1 MVEYRE
7 ITAQTG
13 GGGMFLRNYPLANLT
28 SLGVGGPADFFIQP
42 ANLQEVVEAQCFA
55 LDHNY
60 PLTVIGYGTNLLIKD
75 GGIRGVVVQIAAPFA
90 RAKVE
95 DTILSATTGCLLS
108 SLSKLALRHGLSG
121 LEFAVGIPGGLG
133 GAAYMNAGAY
143 GGEIGPLVRSVQLV
157 QDGVV
162 RTWQRSE
169 LDFSYRT
176 SRFQTEASRPIV
188 TEVQLELVPMD
199 QGAIRQKMNDLQN
212 QRRSKQPLEYPSAGS
227 TFKRPP
233 DHYVG
238 PLIEKAGLKGLR
250 IGGAEVSTKH
260 AGFIVK
266 KGEATAK
273 DFLDLIATIQS
284 VIWDQFRVRLE
295 PEIRILG
302 ED

>member
-1 MVEYRE
+1 
-7 ITAQTG
+7 
-13 GGGMFLRNYPLANLT
+13 MFLRNYPLANLT

-42 ANLQEVVEAQCFA
+42 STLAEVVQAQRFA
-55 LDHNY
+55 LDGGY
-60 PLTVIGYGTNLLIKD
+60 PLTIIGYGTNLLIKD
-75 GGIRGVVVQIAAPFA
+75 GGIRGVVMQIAAPFA
-90 RAKVE
+90 KASVE
-95 DTILSATTGCLLS
+95 GRILTATTGCLLS
-108 SLSKLALRHGLSG
+108 SLSKLAFHHGLSG
-121 LEFAVGIPGGLG
+121 LEFSVGIPGGLG
-133 GAAYMNAGAY
+133 GATFMNAGAY

-157 QDGVV
+157 QNGVV
-162 RTWQRSE
+162 KTWNRQE
-169 LDFSYRT
+169 LNFSYRS
-176 SRFQTEASRPIV
+176 SRFQQEGAVPIV
-188 TEVQLELVPMD
+188 TQVELELAPMD
-199 QGAIRQKMNDLQN
+199 PAAILQKMNDLQN

>member
-1 MVEYRE
+1 
-7 ITAQTG
+7 
-13 GGGMFLRNYPLANLT
+13 MFLRNYPLANLT

-42 ANLQEVVEAQCFA
+42 ANLQEVVEAQRFA

-133 GAAYMNAGAY
+133 GAAYMSAGAY

-162 RTWQRSE
+162 KTWQRSE

>member
-1 MVEYRE
+1 
-7 ITAQTG
+7 
-13 GGGMFLRNYPLANLT
+13 MFLRNYPLANLT

-42 ANLQEVVEAQCFA
+42 ANLQEIVEAQRFA

-162 RTWQRSE
+162 KTWQRSE

>member
-1 MVEYRE
+1 
-7 ITAQTG
+7 
-13 GGGMFLRNYPLANLT
+13 MFLRNYPLANLT

-42 ANLQEVVEAQCFA
+42 SSLEEVVRAQRFA
-55 LDHNY
+55 LDRGL
-60 PLTVIGYGTNLLIKD
+60 PLTVIGYGTNLLIRD

-90 RAKVE
+90 RATVE
-95 DTILSATTGCLLS
+95 GSLLTATTGCLLS

-133 GAAYMNAGAY
+133 GASFMNAGAY
-143 GGEIGPLVRSVQLV
+143 GGEIGPLVRSAQLV
-157 QDGVV
+157 QDGEVK
-162 RTWQRSE
+162 TWDRSE
-169 LDFSYRT
+169 LSFAYRT
-176 SRFQTEASRPIV
+176 SRFQKEASMPIITRV
-188 TEVQLELVPMD
+188 ELELVPKD
-199 QGAIRQKMNDLQN
+199 RAAIRQKMDELQH
-212 QRRSKQPLEYPSAGS
+212 QRRSKQPLELPSAGS

-266 KGEATAK
+266 TGEAKAK
-273 DFLDLIATIQS
+273 DFLDLIAAIQS
-284 VIWDQFRVRLE
+284 EIWEKFGVRLE

>member
-1 MVEYRE
+1 
-7 ITAQTG
+7 
-13 GGGMFLRNYPLANLT
+13 MFLRNYPLANLS
-28 SLGVGGPADFFIQP
+28 SLGVGGPADFFIQA
-42 ANLQEVVEAQCFA
+42 ANLQEVVEAQRFA

-162 RTWQRSE
+162 KTWQRSE

>member
-1 MVEYRE
+1 
-7 ITAQTG
+7 
-13 GGGMFLRNYPLANLT
+13 MFLRNYPLANLT
-28 SLGVGGPADFFIQP
+28 SLGVGGPADFFIQA
-42 ANLQEVVEAQCFA
+42 ANLQEVVEAQRFA

-162 RTWQRSE
+162 KTWQRSE

-266 KGEATAK
+266 KSEATAK

>member
-1 MVEYRE
+1 
-7 ITAQTG
+7 
-13 GGGMFLRNYPLANLT
+13 MFLRNYPLANLT

>member
-1 MVEYRE
+1 
-7 ITAQTG
+7 
-13 GGGMFLRNYPLANLT
+13 MFLRNYPLANLT
-28 SLGVGGPADFFIQP
+28 SLGVGGPADFFIQA
-42 ANLQEVVEAQCFA
+42 ANLQEVVEAQRFA

-95 DTILSATTGCLLS
+95 DPILSATTGCLLS

-162 RTWQRSE
+162 KTWQRSE

>member
-1 MVEYRE
+1 
-7 ITAQTG
+7 
-13 GGGMFLRNYPLANLT
+13 MFLRNYPLANLT

-42 ANLQEVVEAQCFA
+42 ANLQEVVEAQRFA

-162 RTWQRSE
+162 KTWQRSE